1 VRFSKISEENAKNL
15 VSELVEKAEIDEELA
30 VQITNSLPKS
40 VGELRTFLG
49 RRRII
54 SEESINL
61 IIKLIKKFGTD

>member
-1 VRFSKISEENAKNL
+1 M
-15 VSELVEKAEIDEELA
+15 EKAEVDEELA
-30 VQITNSLPKS
+30 VQITNSLPES

-61 IIKLIKKFGTD
+61 IIKTIKKFGTD

>member
-1 VRFSKISEENAKNL
+1 VA
-15 VSELVEKAEIDEELA
+15 ELVEKAGIDEELA
-30 VQITNSLPKS
+30 VQITNSLPES

-61 IIKLIKKFGTD
+61 IIKTIKKFGTD